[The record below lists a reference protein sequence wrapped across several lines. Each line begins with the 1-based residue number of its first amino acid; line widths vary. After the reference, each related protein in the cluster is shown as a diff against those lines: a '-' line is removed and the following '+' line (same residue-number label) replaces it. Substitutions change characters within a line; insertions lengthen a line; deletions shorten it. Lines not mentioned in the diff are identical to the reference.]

1 MILLTFKHDGEYR
14 LGVKTEEG
22 ILDVAAANRALNIPG
37 LADTPERFFAAGQVA
52 LPMLADFVE
61 RATDS
66 ETRAAWLL
74 DEERL
79 EIGPT
84 VPRPGKI
91 ICIGLNYLKHAQESK
106 MNVPTVPVL
115 FAKFQNSIAATGE
128 EIPLPPVARR
138 YDYEAELAV
147 VIGKE
152 AKYVSE
158 EEALDYVLGY
168 CNANDVSARELQN
181 LTSQWTLGKA
191 IDKFLPIGPYLVTA
205 DEAGD
210 PQNWPVRCWLN
221 DELRQDSNTS
231 DMVFGVAQL
240 VSFISKH
247 MTLSPG
253 DLISTGTPQGV
264 VLGMPQP
271 RTWMKADDT
280 VTVEI
285 GPLGRLTNK
294 LTAEQVD
301 GVGPTVE

>member
-1 MILLTFKHDGEYR
+1 MILLTFNHDGEYR
-14 LGVKTEEG
+14 LGVKTGEG

-37 LADTPERFFAAGQVA
+37 LADTPERFFAAGKAA
-52 LPMLADFVE
+52 LPMLADFVD

-74 DEERL
+74 DEDRL
-79 EIGPT
+79 EIGPC

-115 FAKFQNSIAATGE
+115 FAKYQNSIAATGE

-147 VIGKE
+147 VIGKQ

-191 IDKFLPIGPYLVTA
+191 IDKFLPIGPYLLTA

-210 PQNWPVRCWLN
+210 PQNWAVRCWLN

-247 MTLSPG
+247 MTLEPG

-264 VLGMPQP
+264 VLGMSQP
-271 RTWMKADDT
+271 RSWMKPGDS
-280 VTVEI
+280 VTVEV
-285 GPLGRLTNK
+285 GPLGRLTN
-294 LTAEQVD
+294 TMIAEQVE
-301 GVGPTVE
+301 GIGLTVE

>member
-37 LADTPERFFAAGQVA
+37 LADTPERFFAAGQVT

-74 DEERL
+74 DEDRL
-79 EIGPT
+79 EIGPC

-115 FAKFQNSIAATGE
+115 FAKFQNSIAAAGE

-147 VIGKE
+147 VIGKR

-158 EEALDYVLGY
+158 EEALECVLGY

-221 DELRQDSNTS
+221 EELRQDSNTS
-231 DMVFGVAQL
+231 DMIFGVAQL
-240 VSFISKH
+240 ISFISKH
-247 MTLSPG
+247 MTLCPG

-264 VLGMPQP
+264 VLGMSQP
-271 RTWMKADDT
+271 RTWMKAGDT
-280 VTVEI
+280 VTVEV

-301 GVGPTVE
+301 GIGLTVE